1 MCVNSTIMEVKM
13 LDISFGKYISALY
26 RHNQII
32 INNALQSTG
41 LGSGQY
47 LFLISIARNPGINQ
61 KDLTTALN
69 IDKATTAKALAKLEE
84 HDYICRLK
92 DKKDHRYYNI
102 FLTEKGKDYLPELK
116 THLQQ
121 ITSILSE
128 GMTDE
133 EIVLA
138 SRLFEIMIN
147 NAIKEVSHLK

>member
-1 MCVNSTIMEVKM
+1 MEVNM
-13 LDISFGKYISALY
+13 VDVSFGKYISALY

-47 LFLISIARNPGINQ
+47 LFLIAVAKNPGINQ
-61 KDLTTALN
+61 KDLTNALN

-92 DKKDHRYYNI
+92 DKKDLRYYNI
-102 FLTEKGKDYLPELK
+102 FLTEKGMNYLPELK
-116 THLQQ
+116 IHLQQ
-121 ITSILSE
+121 ITSILSK

-133 EIVLA
+133 EITLA
-138 SRLFEIMIN
+138 SRLFELMIN
-147 NAIKEVSHLK
+147 NAIEEVNHLK

>member
-1 MCVNSTIMEVKM
+1 MEVKM
-13 LDISFGKYISALY
+13 LDISFGKYISTLY

-47 LFLISIARNPGINQ
+47 LFLISIAKNPGINQ
-61 KDLTTALN
+61 KDLTTSLN

-102 FLTEKGKDYLPELK
+102 FLTEKGKNYLPELK
-116 THLQQ
+116 IHLRQ
-121 ITSILSE
+121 ITNILSE

-138 SRLFEIMIN
+138 NRLFEIMIK
-147 NAIKEVSHLK
+147 NAIKEVNHLK

>member
-1 MCVNSTIMEVKM
+1 M
-13 LDISFGKYISALY
+13 LDISFGKYISTLY

-47 LFLISIARNPGINQ
+47 LFLISIAKNPGINQ
-61 KDLTTALN
+61 KDLTTSLN

-102 FLTEKGKDYLPELK
+102 FLTEKGKNYLPELK
-116 THLQQ
+116 IHLRQ
-121 ITSILSE
+121 ITNILSE

-138 SRLFEIMIN
+138 NRLFEIMIK
-147 NAIKEVSHLK
+147 NAIKEVNHLK